1 MRISQKFDLQM
12 RRLVGVSGAG
22 EVKIDGVCAKRQHRN
37 AGCPTEKGT
46 YKGNEAARFEI
57 GRLLR
62 E

>member
-1 MRISQKFDLQM
+1 MGCLRD
-12 RRLVGVSGAG
+12 VSGAE
-22 EVKIDGVCAKRQHRN
+22 EVKFDGVCAKRQHRN